1 MFLKDLD
8 YLLRGFT
15 DKAIA
20 DEIVSKSTKLLV
32 SLIEGNTTIEISKSL
47 SDTLEMNFIRQKL
60 TEVYV
65 RFCEFLN
72 ASTKEDVS
80 EINSMA

>member
-8 YLLRGFT
+8 YLLRGFS
-15 DKAIA
+15 DKTMA

-47 SDTLEMNFIRQKL
+47 SETLEMNFIR
-60 TEVYV
+60 
-65 RFCEFLN
+65 
-72 ASTKEDVS
+72 
-80 EINSMA
+80 